1 MTLSDIV
8 MILPILLFLQSH
20 SLGLLIDTA
29 AAAAAAERYLPNALF
44 LSTPSL
50 LAFHLTPFHR
60 INLTGTEWSQKRMG
74 FSG

>member
-1 MTLSDIV
+1 

-20 SLGLLIDTA
+20 SLGLLIDTTA
-29 AAAAAAERYLPNALF
+29 TAAAERYLPNAFF

-60 INLTGTEWSQKRMG
+60 INLTGMEWSLKQRV

>member
-1 MTLSDIV
+1 MTLSYIV

-29 AAAAAAERYLPNALF
+29 AAVTAERYLPNALF

-60 INLTGTEWSQKRMG
+60 INLTGMEWSQKRRV